1 MTFLGLILHNVNARR
16 MRAALTAGAVAIGVM
31 AVVALGVLTFSL
43 KTSAT
48 SILQL
53 GQADLTVA
61 QKGGNI
67 FDSSINGDSVKKM
80 ATTPGV
86 TQATGVLLFLDKL
99 DANHSQQIHIGI
111 RAEDLAPFGV
121 AIDPGGHAFTDQ
133 EKDGIIIGEKL
144 AASLHK
150 KPGDTLALFVDQQAK
165 KNYRIDGVFKV
176 PGVAEYAR
184 GIAENAVM
192 MPLAQLQNVTQRGS
206 VVTLVF
212 MKISGHT
219 TTGAVQKS
227 IDRRFPGLAAITG
240 AADFGVVDRNL
251 QLVSAANTGGTILAA
266 LIAIA
271 GVLTTSLL
279 SFFERTREFG
289 VLRSVGWSRRRVLAM
304 VIGESLLVSVVG
316 AAAGVVLGWAAVNVL
331 QNLGSLK
338 GLFVPLYTAD
348 VFGRGLVFAVVV
360 AFLGALYPALRAAF
374 LSPLEAL
381 RRE

>member
-1 MTFLGLILHNVNARR
+1 
-16 MRAALTAGAVAIGVM
+16 
-31 AVVALGVLTFSL
+31 VALGVLTFSL

-48 SILQL
+48 SILSL

-67 FDSSINGDSVKKM
+67 FDSSVTGDQVKKM
-80 ATTPGV
+80 TTVPGV
-86 TQATGVLLFLDKL
+86 TEATGVLLFLDKL
-99 DANHSQQIHIGI
+99 DSNHTQQIHIGI
-111 RAEDLAPFGV
+111 KAEDLGPFGV
-121 AIDPGGHAFTDQ
+121 KIDPGGRPFTDG
-133 EKDGIIIGEKL
+133 EHDGIIIGEKL
-144 AASLHK
+144 AQSLHK
-150 KPGDTLALFVDQQAK
+150 KPGDTLTLFVDQQAK
-165 KNYRIDGVFKV
+165 RAYRIDGVFTV
-176 PGVAEYAR
+176 PGVTDYAR

-192 MPLAQLQNVTQRGS
+192 MPLAQLQDVTQRGN

-212 MKISGHT
+212 MKISGSSSV
-219 TTGAVQKS
+219 GSVQKKVNKE
-227 IDRRFPGLAAITG
+227 FPGLAAITG
-240 AADFGVVDRNL
+240 AADFGIVDRNL

-266 LIAIA
+266 LIAVA

-289 VLRSVGWSRRRVLAM
+289 VMRSIGWSRKRVLGM
-304 VIGESLLVSVVG
+304 VMCESLLVSVVG
-316 AAAGVVLGWAAVNVL
+316 AAFGVLLGWGAVNVL
-331 QNLGSLK
+331 QNLGSLE
-338 GLFVPLYTAD
+338 GLFVPLYTAS

>member
-1 MTFLGLILHNVNARR
+1 MTFLGLILHNVNARK

-48 SILQL
+48 SILKL

-67 FDSSINGDSVKKM
+67 FDSSITADQVAKM
-80 ATTPGV
+80 AKTPGV
-86 TQATGVLLFLDKL
+86 AQATGVLLFLDKL
-99 DANHSQQIHIGI
+99 DKNHSQQIHIGI

-121 AIDPGGHAFTDQ
+121 RIDPGGRAFTDS
-133 EKDGIIIGEKL
+133 EDDGIIIGEKL
-144 AASLHK
+144 AQALHK
-150 KPGDTLALFVDQQAK
+150 KPGDTLELFVDQQAK
-165 KNYRIDGVFKV
+165 KTYRIDGVFTV
-176 PGVAEYAR
+176 PGVASYAR

-192 MPLAQLQNVTQRGS
+192 MPLPQLQNVTQRGS

-212 MKISGHT
+212 MKISGHSSLGT
-219 TTGAVQKS
+219 VQQTINK
-227 IDRRFPGLAAITG
+227 RFPGLAAITG

-266 LIAIA
+266 LIAVA

-289 VLRSVGWSRRRVLAM
+289 VLRSVGWSRTRVLAM
-304 VIGESLLVSVVG
+304 VVGESLLVSIAG
-316 AAAGVVLGWAAVNVL
+316 AALGVLLGWAAVNVL

-360 AFLGALYPALRAAF
+360 AFLGAIYPALRAAF